1 MTRQVAER
9 YKIMSDPVHGFISV
23 PQGLLFRLIETPEV
37 QRLRRVRQLGVGY
50 LVFPGAEH
58 SRFGHALGAMALMQE
73 SLRQIQEKGTSIS
86 SEEFESAMATAL
98 LHDIGHGPFSHTLEH
113 ELIQNFEHE
122 DMSRAIMVSLNERF
136 DGALDT
142 ALAIFDNTYD
152 RPFFHELVSS
162 QLDMDRLDYLRRDAF
177 YTGVIEGSVGVDRII
192 KTLRVHPTE
201 GGAGSRVVID
211 AKGMYSVENF
221 VIARRLMYWQV
232 YLHKTVI
239 AGDHLLRAT
248 FARVR
253 RLGEAVKGG
262 SPDLMFFLKRQWTKD
277 DVADDGVREAFCRLD
292 DSDVLY
298 SLKQWMQCD
307 DRILADLS
315 RRFIDRDFPR
325 LTFLEKPPDSATLSR
340 WKEQTAAWMVDEKL
354 SSVAD
359 SLGNVAF
366 YLAVARSSHSAYKR
380 KGHPIGVLGRD
391 GVLREL
397 SEVVDTSAI
406 EALSVPVTKPYVCG
420 PKGVI
425 PPN

>member
-1 MTRQVAER
+1 
-9 YKIMSDPVHGFISV
+9 MSDPVQGFISV

-73 SLRQIQEKGTSIS
+73 SLRQIREKGTEIS
-86 SEEFESAMATAL
+86 SEELESAMATAL
-98 LHDIGHGPFSHTLEH
+98 LHDVGHGPFSHTLEH
-113 ELIQNFEHE
+113 ELIENFEHE
-122 DMSRAIMVSLNERF
+122 DMSRAIMVSLNDRF

-142 ALAIFDNTYD
+142 ALAIFDNTYH

-192 KTLRVHPTE
+192 KTLRVHPLE
-201 GGAGSRVVID
+201 GGIDSRVVID

-239 AGDHLLRAT
+239 AGDHLLRAA

-253 RLGEAVKGG
+253 RLEDQTTVG
-262 SPDLMFFLKRQWTKD
+262 SPDLLYFLKRKANKD
-277 DVADDGVREAFCRLD
+277 DIDKKEVREAFCRLD
-292 DSDVLY
+292 DSDVIF
-298 SLKQWMQCD
+298 SLKQWAQGPD
-307 DRILADLS
+307 PILADLS

-325 LTFLEKPPDSATLSR
+325 LTFLDEPPDSDTLAI
-340 WKEQTAAWMVDEKL
+340 WKQRTADWMVDQKL
-354 SSVAD
+354 SPPSEAL
-359 SLGNVAF
+359 SNVAY
-366 YLAVARSSHSAYKR
+366 YLAVARSSHAAYKR

-391 GVLREL
+391 GILREL

-420 PKGVI
+420 PKGANI
-425 PPN
+425 LS

>member
-1 MTRQVAER
+1 MVER

-23 PQGLLFRLIETPEV
+23 PHGILSRLIDTPEV

-50 LVFPGAEH
+50 MVFPGAEH

-73 SLRQIQEKGTSIS
+73 SLRQIQEKGTVVSPQ
-86 SEEFESAMATAL
+86 EVEAAMATAL
-98 LHDIGHGPFSHTLEH
+98 LHDVGHAPFSHTLEH
-113 ELIQNFEHE
+113 ALIENFEHE
-122 DMSRAIMVSLNERF
+122 DMSRAVIVALNDRF
-136 DGALDT
+136 GGALDI
-142 ALAIFDNTYD
+142 ALAIFDNTYE
-152 RPFFHELVSS
+152 RSFFHELVSS

-192 KTLRVHPTE
+192 KTLRVHPQE

-221 VIARRLMYWQV
+221 IIARRLMYWQV

-239 AGDHLLRAT
+239 AGDHLLKAA

-253 RLGEAVKGG
+253 RLGSTVDSE
-262 SPDLMFFLKRQWTKD
+262 SPDLRFFLNQSWSVA
-277 DVADDGVREAFCRLD
+277 DVARRDVREAFCRLD

-298 SLKQWMQCD
+298 SLKQWARGPD
-307 DRILADLS
+307 PILADLS

-325 LTFLEKPPDSATLSR
+325 LMFLDDPPDASALAH
-340 WKEQTAAWMVDEKL
+340 WKELTAEWMVSRGLTGPDE
-354 SSVAD
+354 
-359 SLGNVAF
+359 AF
-366 YLAVARSSHSAYKR
+366 ANAAYYLAVARSSHSAYKR
-380 KGHPIGVLGRD
+380 KGDPIGVLGRD

-397 SEVVDTSAI
+397 SEVVDSSAL

-420 PKGVI
+420 PKEVVTS
-425 PPN
+425 